1 MRRASAR
8 RRAVFFLAAV
18 LLGREARAEAPEARV
33 ALDAKDAPVGDIVRV
48 LAEAGGFQVVF
59 DPGIDCKLTLKIQ
72 QASWRTVLDASLAA
86 CSLGFEEGG
95 DVLRVAPVSRLREEA
110 EARRRLDAERA
121 ARPQG
126 RLALFR
132 LSHARAEQM
141 APLLDRAIA
150 PSGRVSY
157 DARTNTLLVRY

>member
-1 MRRASAR
+1 MRRAASAR
-8 RRAVFFLAAV
+8 TAAFLAAV
-18 LLGREARAEAPEARV
+18 LLGREARADAPEARV
-33 ALDAKDAPVGDIVRV
+33 ALDAKDAPVADVVRV

-110 EARRRLDAERA
+110 EARRRLDAARA

-141 APLLDRAIA
+141 TPLLDRAIA

>member
-8 RRAVFFLAAV
+8 RQAVFFLAAV

-33 ALDAKDAPVGDIVRV
+33 ALDAKDAPAADIVRV

-59 DPGIDCKLTLKIQ
+59 DPGIACKLTLKIQ

-121 ARPQG
+121 ARPQD

>member
-1 MRRASAR
+1 MRPASATGP
-8 RRAVFFLAAV
+8 AAV
-18 LLGREARAEAPEARV
+18 LLVALLLGREARAEAPEARV
-33 ALDAKDAPVGDIVRV
+33 ALDAKDAPVAEIVRV

-59 DPGIDCKLTLKIQ
+59 DPGVACKLTLRIQ

-86 CSLGFEEGG
+86 CSLAFEEGG
-95 DVLRVAPVSRLREEA
+95 DVLRVARVSRLREEA

-132 LSHARAEQM
+132 LSHARAEQI